1 VIDFRYHLISIIAV
15 LLALSL
21 GIVTGSGFLGEPLLR
36 GIRAQAQRVAEQNRE
51 LGRRADSSEAA
62 LLALEPEIVE
72 GALLGQQILV
82 VRFGGSDDAAMQ
94 NVEATISDAGGSLAT
109 TIVLNEQ
116 LALADETQA
125 AELAS
130 ILGRPASSP
139 DELRATFADS
149 LGRGLAAVA
158 NKGRPGRSENLR
170 RLLDG
175 LAESGYLSVDGV
187 AGQPVPPGA
196 RFVIVGGG
204 QGNPPF
210 PVNDVVVALASRL
223 AARDGSVLVAESA
236 SSTWGLASAVREDAL
251 SRASVWTVD
260 NTDQVLGRI
269 AFALALQ
276 RSSQRPAGH
285 YGTDPDA
292 GAIVPEPPTG

>member
-72 GALLGQQILV
+72 GALLGQRIV
-82 VRFGGSDDAAMQ
+82 VIRFGGSDDAAMQ
-94 NVEATISDAGGSLAT
+94 SVEATISDAGGSLAK
-109 TIVLNEQ
+109 TIVLNER
-116 LALADETQA
+116 LVLADEA
-125 AELAS
+125 LLDELEG
-130 ILGRPASSP
+130 ILGRPASTP
-139 DELRATFADS
+139 DELRAAFADA
-149 LGRGLAAVA
+149 LGRDLTAVA
-158 NKGRPGRSENLR
+158 NEGQPGRSESLR

-175 LAESGYLSVDGV
+175 LAESGYLSVDG
-187 AGQPVPPGA
+187 ADGQSVPLGA
-196 RFVIVGGG
+196 RFVIVGGS
-204 QGNPPF
+204 QGPPPF
-210 PVNDVVVALASRL
+210 PVDDVVVTLASRL
-223 AARDGSVLVAESA
+223 AARNGSVVVAESA
-236 SSTWGLASAVREDAL
+236 SSTWGLTSAVREDAF
-251 SRASVWTVD
+251 SRTSVWTVD

-276 RSSQRPAGH
+276 RSAQRPAGH

-292 GAIVPEPPTG
+292 GAVVPEAPA

>member
-94 NVEATISDAGGSLAT
+94 NVEATISDAGGSLAI

-116 LALADETQA
+116 LALADETQV
-125 AELAS
+125 AELTS

-158 NKGRPGRSENLR
+158 SKGQPGRSENLR

-175 LAESGYLSVDGV
+175 LAGSGYLSVDGV
-187 AGQPVPPGA
+187 AGQPVPLGA

-204 QGNPPF
+204 QGSPPF

-292 GAIVPEPPTG
+292 SAIVPEPPTG

>member
-72 GALLGQQILV
+72 GALLGHQVLV

-109 TIVLNEQ
+109 TIVLNEP

-158 NKGRPGRSENLR
+158 NKGQPGRSENLR

-175 LAESGYLSVDGV
+175 LEESGYLSVDGV
-187 AGQPVPPGA
+187 SGQPVPLGA

-204 QGNPPF
+204 QGSPPF

-292 GAIVPEPPTG
+292 SAIVPEPPTG

>member
-116 LALADETQA
+116 LALADETQV

-130 ILGRPASSP
+130 TLGRPASSP
-139 DELRATFADS
+139 GELRATFADS
-149 LGRGLAAVA
+149 LGRGLAAA
-158 NKGRPGRSENLR
+158 SKGQPGRSENLR

-175 LAESGYLSVDGV
+175 LARSGHLSVDGV
-187 AGQPVPPGA
+187 AGQPVPLGA

-204 QGNPPF
+204 QGSPPF

-292 GAIVPEPPTG
+292 SAIVPEPPTG

>member
-36 GIRAQAQRVAEQNRE
+36 GIRAQAERVAEQNRE
-51 LGRRADSSEAA
+51 LGRRADSSETA

-72 GALLGQQILV
+72 GALLGQQIV
-82 VRFGGSDDAAMQ
+82 VIRFGGSDDAAMQ
-94 NVEATISDAGGSLAT
+94 SVEATISDAGGSLAT
-109 TIVLNEQ
+109 TIVLNER
-116 LALADETQA
+116 LALADEA
-125 AELAS
+125 LLAELED
-130 ILGRPASSP
+130 ILGRPASTP
-139 DELRATFADS
+139 AELRATFADS

-158 NKGRPGRSENLR
+158 TKGQPGRSENLR

-175 LAESGYLSVDGV
+175 LEQSGYLSVDGA
-187 AGQPVPPGA
+187 AGQPVPLGA

-204 QGNPPF
+204 QSPPPF
-210 PVNDVVVALASRL
+210 PVDDVVVTLASRL
-223 AARDGSVLVAESA
+223 AAGDGSVVVAESA
-236 SSTWGLASAVREDAL
+236 SSTWRLAGAVREDAL
-251 SRASVWTVD
+251 SRASAWTVD
-260 NTDQVLGRI
+260 NVDHVLGRI

-276 RSSQRPAGH
+276 RSSQRPGGH

-292 GAIVPEPPTG
+292 GAIVPEPPA

>member
-109 TIVLNEQ
+109 TIVLNEP
-116 LALADETQA
+116 LALAEETQA

-158 NKGRPGRSENLR
+158 NKGQPGRSENLR

-187 AGQPVPPGA
+187 AGQPVPLGA

-204 QGNPPF
+204 QGSPPF
-210 PVNDVVVALASRL
+210 PVNDVVVALALRL

-285 YGTDPDA
+285 YGTDSDA
-292 GAIVPEPPTG
+292 SAIVPEPPTG